1 MEKRSSTIAD
11 LMERR
16 RIMDGAKEYNGHSY
30 MDLNRFADDTR
41 HMIIFDVLT
50 DDSPIGWKGERTRVY
65 LTEEGY
71 QKSLK
76 NQELGHIKI
85 ISHAAVAKGNLYYDR
100 KEMAR

>member
-16 RIMDGAKEYNGHSY
+16 RIMDGAKEYHGHSY

-50 DDSPIGWKGERTRVY
+50 NDSPIGWKGER
-65 LTEEGY
+65 
-71 QKSLK
+71 
-76 NQELGHIKI
+76 
-85 ISHAAVAKGNLYYDR
+85 KGDLQGQCRYHHR
-100 KEMAR
+100 QHGFPCVPGRL